1 MNTQNDCPESTE
13 EPLVR
18 QVVLDTETTGLEPK
32 DGHRI
37 IEIGALELIDR
48 RPTGKKMHLYLNP
61 ERSVEEGAQK
71 VHGLTD
77 DFLRDKPVF
86 GDIVAEFI
94 EFCRDAELIIHNAEF
109 DIGFLDHELKLC
121 NPELGCMRDY
131 STVLDSLTLAREMH
145 PGQRN
150 GLDALCNRYDVDNSS
165 RTFHGALLDAEL
177 LLDVYLAMT
186 GGQSTFDLD
195 TQNRVQNHDDT
206 LSTVDLV
213 AVQVNVSDH
222 EKALHR
228 QRLQSIAEASDGGV
242 LWEKVFTHQ

>member
-1 MNTQNDCPESTE
+1 MYSSSDLEHSTE
-13 EPLVR
+13 KPQVR

-37 IEIGALELIDR
+37 IEIGALELLER
-48 RPTGKKMHLYLNP
+48 RPTGRKIHLYLNP

-77 DFLRDKPVF
+77 EFLHDKPLF
-86 GDIVAEFI
+86 SEIVGEFMD
-94 EFCRDAELIIHNAEF
+94 FCRDAELIIHNAEF
-109 DIGFLDHELKLC
+109 DIGFLDNELKLC
-121 NPELGCMRDY
+121 DPSSGQMRDY
-131 STVLDSLTLAREMH
+131 CSVLDSLALARELH

-195 TQNRVQNHDDT
+195 GRKNQSESVSVLPNID
-206 LSTVDLV
+206 LSPVLV
-213 AVQVNVSDH
+213 KISEQERKLHQQRIAAIT
-222 EKALHR
+222 KA
-228 QRLQSIAEASDGGV
+228 IGKDA
-242 LWEKVFTHQ
+242 LWYEVMPKN